1 MNTAIKGHLLAIFTV
16 VCWGTTFISTK
27 ILLEDFSPIEIL
39 VTRFVIGLTVLYMI
53 RPHALKLRHEE
64 HRLYLVV
71 AALSG
76 ITLYYLME
84 NIALTYTYAS
94 NVGIITATAPFFAA
108 ILARFTIKN
117 SHLSGPFFIGF
128 ILSMAGV
135 LLISTEG
142 GGMNFNPKG
151 DMLALGAAVLWAVY
165 AVVLKKICTFGY
177 DLIVITREIFLY
189 GIVLMIPPI
198 IFMGF
203 DIDLIYLTEP
213 VNLANMLYLGVG
225 ASALCF
231 LTWNFATKYLGI
243 VKTTVYIYV
252 IPVITVI
259 TAYFVLSEPITM
271 TKSIGIILAI
281 AGLAISQK

>member
-213 VNLANMLYLGVG
+213 INLANMLYLGIG

-281 AGLAISQK
+281 VGLAISQK

>member
-203 DIDLIYLTEP
+203 DIDLIYLTKP
-213 VNLANMLYLGVG
+213 VNLANMLYLGIG

-281 AGLAISQK
+281 VGLAISQK

>member
-1 MNTAIKGHLLAIFTV
+1 MNEAVKGHLLAIFTAI
-16 VCWGTTFISTK
+16 CWGTTFISTK
-27 ILLEDFSPIEIL
+27 ILLVDFSPLEIL

-53 RPHALKLRHEE
+53 RPHVLKLRHEE

-108 ILARFTIKN
+108 ILARFTLKN

-128 ILSMAGV
+128 IVSMIGV
-135 LLISTEG
+135 VLISTEG
-142 GGMNFNPKG
+142 GGLNFNPKG
-151 DMLALGAAVLWAVY
+151 DMLALGAAVLSAVY
-165 AVVLKKICTFGY
+165 IVVLKKICTFGY
-177 DLIVITREIFLY
+177 DLIVITREIFMY
-189 GIVLMIPPI
+189 GIILMIPPI
-198 IFMGF
+198 IFIGF
-203 DIDLIYLTEP
+203 DIDLIYLIEP
-213 VNLANMLYLGVG
+213 VNLANMLYLGIG

-231 LTWNFATKYLGI
+231 LTWNFSTKFLGI
-243 VKTTVYIYV
+243 VKATAYIYV

-259 TAYFVLSEPITM
+259 TAYFILGEPITWM
-271 TKSIGIILAI
+271 KTVGMVLAI

>member
-213 VNLANMLYLGVG
+213 INLANMLYLGVG

-281 AGLAISQK
+281 VGLAISQK

>member
-1 MNTAIKGHLLAIFTV
+1 MNEAIKGHLLAIFTV

-27 ILLEDFSPIEIL
+27 ILLKDFSPIEIL
-39 VTRFVIGLTVLYMI
+39 VTRFVIGLTILYMI

-64 HRLYLVV
+64 HRLYLMV

-94 NVGIITATAPFFAA
+94 NVGIITATAPFFAV
-108 ILARFTIKN
+108 ILARFTLKN

-128 ILSMAGV
+128 ILSMVGI
-135 LLISTEG
+135 LLISLEG
-142 GGMNFNPKG
+142 GELNFNPKG
-151 DMLALGAAVLWAVY
+151 DLLALGAAVLWAVY

-177 DLIVITREIFLY
+177 DLIVVTREIFLY
-189 GIVLMIPPI
+189 GIILLIPPI

-203 DIDLIYLTEP
+203 NIDLIYLKEP
-213 VNLANMLYLGVG
+213 INLINMLYLGIG

-243 VKTTVYIYV
+243 VKITVYIYV
-252 IPVITVI
+252 IPVITVV
-259 TAYFVLSEPITM
+259 TAYFILNEPITL
-271 TKSIGIILAI
+271 TKLIGIVFAI
-281 AGLAISQK
+281 VGLMISQK

>member
-259 TAYFVLSEPITM
+259 TAYFVLNEPITM

-281 AGLAISQK
+281 VGLAISQK

>member
-213 VNLANMLYLGVG
+213 INLANMLYLGIG

-259 TAYFVLSEPITM
+259 TAYFVLNEPITM

>member
-1 MNTAIKGHLLAIFTV
+1 MNEAVKGHLLAIFTAI
-16 VCWGTTFISTK
+16 CWGTTFISTK
-27 ILLEDFSPIEIL
+27 ILLVDFSPLEIL

-53 RPHALKLRHEE
+53 RPHVLKLRHEE

-108 ILARFTIKN
+108 ILARFTLKN

-128 ILSMAGV
+128 IVSMIGV
-135 LLISTEG
+135 VLISTEG
-142 GGMNFNPKG
+142 GGLNFNPKG
-151 DMLALGAAVLWAVY
+151 DMLAFGAAVLSAVY
-165 AVVLKKICTFGY
+165 IVVLKKICTFGY

-189 GIVLMIPPI
+189 GIILMIPPI

-203 DIDLIYLTEP
+203 DIDLIYLIEP
-213 VNLANMLYLGVG
+213 VNLANMLYLGIG

-231 LTWNFATKYLGI
+231 LTWNFSTKFLGI
-243 VKTTVYIYV
+243 VKATAYIYV

-259 TAYFVLSEPITM
+259 TAYFILGEPITWM
-271 TKSIGIILAI
+271 KTIGMVLAI

>member
-213 VNLANMLYLGVG
+213 VNLANMLYLGIG

-281 AGLAISQK
+281 VGLAISQK